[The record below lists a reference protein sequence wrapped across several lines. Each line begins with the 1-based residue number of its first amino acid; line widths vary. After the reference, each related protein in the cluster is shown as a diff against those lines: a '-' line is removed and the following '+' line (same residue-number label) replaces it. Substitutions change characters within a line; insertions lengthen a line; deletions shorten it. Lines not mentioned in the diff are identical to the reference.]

1 MTTILDALYNAEV
14 NLSMPIAT
22 VQMIGLKQLK
32 NAIKLLEKGYPTDF
46 VMNDFLDTYDNLEN
60 VPTYAEYLEKSN
72 A

>member
-14 NLSMPIAT
+14 NLSIPFAA
-22 VQMIGLKQLK
+22 VQRVGLQQLK
-32 NAIKLLEKGYPTDF
+32 NAIKLLEKGYPSHF

-60 VPTYAEYLEKSN
+60 APTYTEYLEKSN